1 MKVNTVQVA
10 LLPPLQVNV
19 TGSPSLAKYAVF
31 VTSFPFTLIRREAA
45 WVSEEREISK
55 GHRRGRPSASLHSL
69 HILKT
74 RSNRLL
80 GLLLVTYQVILKGL
94 VTLLLEPTKYPSIS
108 PTISQTVDLVLYDP
122 VAFIR
127 HRSWYCVMLLIVTRE
142 DRRGKTFHREKT
154 ICISICM
161 LLWLYW
167 FAPLNAANLQL
178 CTLTTEGIPV
188 SREYGAP

>member
-1 MKVNTVQVA
+1 MKVNTVQIA

-19 TGSPSLAKYAVF
+19 TDSFSLAKYAVF
-31 VTSFPFTLIRREAA
+31 VTSFPSTLIRREAA
-45 WVSEEREISK
+45 WVPEERENSK

-94 VTLLLEPTKYPSIS
+94 VTLLLESTKYPLTS

-127 HRSWYCVMLLIVTRE
+127 HLYIRCRSWYCVMLLIVTRE

-161 LLWLYW
+161 LLWQFL
-167 FAPLNAANLQL
+167 PVLV
-178 CTLTTEGIPV
+178 CTIRC
-188 SREYGAP
+188 S